1 MWYLRVHLKASTPRG
16 GLSLAPGC
24 GFFFQDRS
32 GLVLSGT
39 RLTIV
44 NPTSVGCDGRSVWL
58 GRLGG
63 PLRLARSSE
72 LPRAALPNLVVA
84 QCLCQRLTADQS
96 RTSLRLCPSRPV
108 GGGGHSAARGYVV
121 GEIQVASEGG
131 KPRGPGWHPSQD
143 VARLGPCPPPT
154 NTVCETWASVSLR
167 PSHKTAAATKQ
178 RFRMTKPLKA

>member
-121 GEIQVASEGG
+121 GEIQVAVKAANHAARGG
-131 KPRGPGWHPSQD
+131 TLPRTSQDWGPAPPRQILCVRRGPQ
-143 VARLGPCPPPT
+143 
-154 NTVCETWASVSLR
+154 SL
-167 PSHKTAAATKQ
+167 
-178 RFRMTKPLKA
+178 